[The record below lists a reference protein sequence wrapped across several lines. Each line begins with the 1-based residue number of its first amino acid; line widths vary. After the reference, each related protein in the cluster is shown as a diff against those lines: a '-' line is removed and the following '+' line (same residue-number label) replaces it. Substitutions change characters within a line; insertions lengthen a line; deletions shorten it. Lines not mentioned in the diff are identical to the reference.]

1 MHKHT
6 LLHIPSLS
14 SILEITLFIYG
25 VCYIF
30 SVFRVLAAMR
40 GGLQGGGAARAIKYM
55 RLNLIFSWNKQL
67 LAGAYSGRFESIS
80 AA

>member
-14 SILEITLFIYG
+14 SVLEITSFIYG

-30 SVFRVLAAMR
+30 SVFRVLAAV
-40 GGLQGGGAARAIKYM
+40 GGKKKIGCKGNKVHEIKS
-55 RLNLIFSWNKQL
+55 NLL
-67 LAGAYSGRFESIS
+67 LE
-80 AA
+80 

>member
-30 SVFRVLAAMR
+30 SVFRVLAAV
-40 GGLQGGGAARAIKYM
+40 GGKKSSARAIKYM

-67 LAGAYSGRFESIS
+67 LVGAYSGRFESIS

>member
-30 SVFRVLAAMR
+30 SVFRVLAAV
-40 GGLQGGGAARAIKYM
+40 GGKKIGCKGNKVHEIKS
-55 RLNLIFSWNKQL
+55 NLL
-67 LAGAYSGRFESIS
+67 LE
-80 AA
+80 